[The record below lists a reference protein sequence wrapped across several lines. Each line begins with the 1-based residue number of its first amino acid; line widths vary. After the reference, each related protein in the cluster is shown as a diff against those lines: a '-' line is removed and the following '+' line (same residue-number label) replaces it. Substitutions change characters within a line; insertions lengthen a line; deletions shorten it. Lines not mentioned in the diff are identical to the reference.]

1 MDDRDMDK
9 VIFLVDMNA
18 FFISCEAT
26 RDPSLARKPAAV
38 AGDPKRRSGII
49 LAANYK
55 ARAYGVR
62 TAMVLHEALKR
73 CPDMLLVPPDHDF
86 YEKKSKDV
94 MTCLSRFSPLVEQ
107 NSIDEAWL
115 DMTGTEAIHGPPM
128 TSARTIMETIHET
141 LGLGCSIGIAPNKFL
156 AKMAAEMKKPQG
168 ITSLALS
175 DVPDRIWPLPVGKL
189 YGVGEKTAQNLARYG
204 IRTIGDLAR
213 VDRDFL
219 IKRFGKNGVTLH
231 EHAHGRDHSPVCPRH
246 SEQAQSIG
254 RSTTLPEDLT
264 DIEQARI
271 ILMKLADAVAH
282 TARCQ
287 NKKGHT
293 VQLTLKY
300 SDFNVITR
308 QIRIPKT
315 ALTQSVYAAGCQLLE
330 NNWNCERP
338 IRLIGIS
345 LSGFD
350 TAADCQLTVFDLID
364 QKEDQNRHERLER
377 TMDNLRQRFGPD
389 HVTYGKLIEKPKRP
403 IRKKKGEQA

>member
-1 MDDRDMDK
+1 MEK

-26 RDPSLARKPAAV
+26 RDPSLAEKPAAV

-86 YEKKSKDV
+86 YEEKSRSV
-94 MTCLSRFSPLVEQ
+94 MSSLSHFSPLIEQ

-115 DMTGTEAIHGPPM
+115 DMTGTEAIHGPSM
-128 TSARTIMETIHET
+128 TAAKTIMKTIHET
-141 LGLGCSIGIAPNKFL
+141 QGLGCSIGIAPNKFL
-156 AKMAAEMKKPQG
+156 AKIAAEMKKPRG
-168 ITSLALS
+168 ITQLALS

-189 YGVGEKTAQNLARYG
+189 YGVGAKTVQHLARYG
-204 IRTIGDLAR
+204 IQTVGDLAR

-219 IKRFGKNGVTLH
+219 LKHFGKNGMTLH
-231 EHAHGRDHSPVCPRH
+231 EHAHGRDYSPVCPRH
-246 SEQAQSIG
+246 TEQAQSIG

-264 DIEQARI
+264 DIEQART
-271 ILMKLADAVAH
+271 ILLKLADEVAH

-287 NKKGHT
+287 KKKGHT

-300 SDFNVITR
+300 NDFTVITR
-308 QIRIPKT
+308 QVRIPKT
-315 ALTQSVYAAGCQLLE
+315 ALTQAVYAAGCRLME
-330 NNWNCERP
+330 NNWDRERP
-338 IRLIGIS
+338 VRLIGIS

-350 TAADCQLTVFDLID
+350 DASDRQLTVFDLLD
-364 QKEDQNRHERLER
+364 QKEGADRNERLEK
-377 TMDNLRQRFGPD
+377 TMDDLRQRFGPG
-389 HVTYGKLIEKPKRP
+389 HVTYGKLVEKQKDRSE
-403 IRKKKGEQA
+403 KKGRNSHDH